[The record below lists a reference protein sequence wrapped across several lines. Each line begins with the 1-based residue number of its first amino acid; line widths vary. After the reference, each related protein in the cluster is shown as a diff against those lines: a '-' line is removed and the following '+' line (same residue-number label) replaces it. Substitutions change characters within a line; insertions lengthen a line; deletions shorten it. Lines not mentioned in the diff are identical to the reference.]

1 MLKVQ
6 LIQFKFGIECGTLN
20 FSRLKTSEKNEIIQL
35 FENHF
40 KEKSE
45 SVEMLPGSGSY
56 REYCRLISSRR
67 TVIGAFNVDVKEN
80 TAFLSFTNHFKMNG
94 LPVPEVYAVSADLKK
109 YLLEDLGDITL
120 FDFLSSEREKEGF
133 SESIISKY
141 KKVLKV
147 LPKIQV
153 VAGKELD
160 YSVCYPRAAFDKT
173 SMMWDLNYFKYYFLK
188 LAKIQFDE
196 QALED
201 DFQSFSDYLLSADSN
216 YFLYRDFQSRNV
228 MLKNGEV
235 YFIDYQG
242 GRRGALQYDLASLLY
257 DGKADIPQ
265 LVRQQLFA
273 YYIAELK
280 KYIPVNDSDFTA
292 YFKGFVLIRIMQ
304 AMGAYGFR
312 GFYEKK
318 EHFLKSIPFA
328 LKNLEI
334 LLEDLTLPVKLPELQ
349 NVLYQ
354 LIHSEVLK
362 EIGQTKSNLTV
373 TISSFSYKNGYPA
386 DSSGNGGG
394 HVFDCRALN
403 NPGRYPEFK
412 NLTGK
417 DVEVQEFLEQKSEI
431 GIFLNAVKV
440 IVDQSVKT
448 YLERNFTNLSVSF
461 GCTGGRH
468 RSVYSAEKVAE
479 YLRNN
484 FPVNVVVIHREQQM

>member
-1 MLKVQ
+1 
-6 LIQFKFGIECGTLN
+6 
-20 FSRLKTSEKNEIIQL
+20 
-35 FENHF
+35 
-40 KEKSE
+40 
-45 SVEMLPGSGSY
+45 
-56 REYCRLISSRR
+56 
-67 TVIGAFNVDVKEN
+67 
-80 TAFLSFTNHFKMNG
+80 
-94 LPVPEVYAVSADLKK
+94 VSADLKK

-120 FDFLSSEREKEGF
+120 FDFLSSVREKEGF
-133 SESIISKY
+133 SENIIAEY

-153 VAGKELD
+153 AAGSELD
-160 YSVCYPRAAFDKT
+160 YTVCYPRAAFDKQ

-201 DFQSFSDYLLSADSN
+201 DYQAFCDYLLSADSD

-228 MLKNGEV
+228 MLKNSKV

-265 LVRQQLFA
+265 SVRQQLFDF
-273 YYIAELK
+273 YITELK
-280 KYIPVNDSDFTA
+280 KYIPVKDTDFTA

-328 LKNLEI
+328 LKNLEH
-334 LLEDLTLPVKLPELQ
+334 LLSDINLPVQLPELL
-349 NVLYQ
+349 NVLNQ
-354 LIHSEVLK
+354 LAHSEVLK
-362 EIGQTKSNLTV
+362 EIGQIKNNLTV
-373 TISSFSYKNGYPA
+373 TVSSFSYKNGYPA
-386 DSSGNGGG
+386 DLSGNGGG
-394 HVFDCRALN
+394 HIFDCRALN
-403 NPGRYPEFK
+403 NPGRYAEFK

-417 DVEVQEFLEQKSEI
+417 DLEVQEFLEQKSEI
-431 GIFLNAVKV
+431 GIFLNAAKT

-448 YLERNFTNLSVSF
+448 YLERGFTNLSIGF
-461 GCTGGRH
+461 GCTGGQH
-468 RSVYSAEKVAE
+468 RSVYAAEKLAGH
-479 YLRNN
+479 LRNN
-484 FPVNVVVIHREQQM
+484 FPVNVVVIHREQQN

>member
-1 MLKVQ
+1 M
-6 LIQFKFGIECGTLN
+6 
-20 FSRLKTSEKNEIIQL
+20 KTSEKNEIIQL

-40 KEKSE
+40 SEKAE
-45 SVEMLPGSGSY
+45 SVEMLPASGSY
-56 REYCRLISSRR
+56 REYCRLINSGR
-67 TVIGAFNVDVKEN
+67 TVIGAFNADVKEN
-80 TAFLSFTNHFKMNG
+80 TAFLSFTSHFKLND

-120 FDFLSSEREKEGF
+120 FDFLSEVREKEGF
-133 SESIISKY
+133 SENIITEY
-141 KKVLKV
+141 KKVLKA
-147 LPKIQV
+147 LPKIQII
-153 VAGKELD
+153 AGKDLD

-201 DFQSFSDYLLSADSN
+201 DFQSFSDYLLSADSD

-265 LVRQQLFA
+265 SVRQQLFDF
-273 YYIAELK
+273 YVTELK
-280 KYIPVNDSDFTA
+280 KYIPVNDADFEA

-373 TISSFSYKNGYPA
+373 TVSSFSYKNGYPA

-403 NPGRYPEFK
+403 NPGRFPEFN

-417 DVEVQEFLEQKSEI
+417 DLEVQEFLEQKSEI

-479 YLRNN
+479 HLRNN
-484 FPVNVVVIHREQQM
+484 FPVNVVVFHREQQK

>member
-1 MLKVQ
+1 M
-6 LIQFKFGIECGTLN
+6 
-20 FSRLKTSEKNEIIQL
+20 KTSEKNEIIQL

-40 KEKSE
+40 NEKAE
-45 SVEMLPGSGSY
+45 SVEMLPASGSY
-56 REYCRLISSRR
+56 REYCRLTSAER
-67 TVIGAFNVDVKEN
+67 TVIGAFNSDVKEN
-80 TAFLSFTNHFKMNG
+80 TAFLSFTNHFRKND

-109 YLLEDLGDITL
+109 YLLEDLGNITL
-120 FDFLSSEREKEGF
+120 FDFLSSTREKEGF
-133 SESIISKY
+133 SENIISEY

-147 LPKIQV
+147 LPKIQII
-153 VAGKELD
+153 AGKDLD

-196 QALED
+196 QSLED
-201 DFQSFSDYLLSADSN
+201 DFQAFSDYLLSADSN

-228 MLKNGEV
+228 MLKNNEV

-257 DGKADIPQ
+257 DGKADIPDS
-265 LVRQQLFA
+265 VRQQLFDF
-273 YYIAELK
+273 YVTELK
-280 KYIPVNDSDFTA
+280 KYIPVNNEGFEA
-292 YFKGFVLIRIMQ
+292 YYKGFVLIRIMQ

-328 LKNLEI
+328 LKNLEH
-334 LLEDLTLPVKLPELQ
+334 LLEDVKLPVKLPELF
-349 NVLYQ
+349 NVLHQ
-354 LIHSEVLK
+354 LTHSEVLK
-362 EIGQTKSNLTV
+362 EIGKTKSNLTV
-373 TISSFSYKNGYPA
+373 TVSSFSYKNGYPA
-386 DSSGNGGG
+386 DVSGNGGG

-417 DVEVQEFLEQKSEI
+417 DLEVQEFLEQKSEI
-431 GIFLNAVKV
+431 GIFLNAVKI
-440 IVDQSVKT
+440 IVEQSVKT
-448 YLERNFTNLSVSF
+448 YLERDFSHLSIGF
-461 GCTGGRH
+461 GCTGGQH
-468 RSVYSAEKVAE
+468 RSVYSAEKIAE

-484 FPVNVVVIHREQQM
+484 FPVNVVLIHREQKN

>member
-1 MLKVQ
+1 M
-6 LIQFKFGIECGTLN
+6 
-20 FSRLKTSEKNEIIQL
+20 KTSEKNEIIQL

-40 KEKSE
+40 NEKVVDFS
-45 SVEMLPGSGSY
+45 MLPGSGSY
-56 REYCRLISSRR
+56 REYCRLTSSAR
-67 TVIGAFNVDVKEN
+67 TVIGAFNADVKEN
-80 TAFLSFTNHFKMNG
+80 TAFLSFTSHFKLND
-94 LPVPEVYAVSADLKK
+94 LPVPEVYTVSADLKK
-109 YLLEDLGDITL
+109 YLLGDLGDTTL
-120 FDFLSSEREKEGF
+120 FDYLSSLREKEGF
-133 SESIISKY
+133 SENIIHEY

-153 VAGKELD
+153 VAGKEID
-160 YSVCYPRAAFDKT
+160 YSVCYPRAAFDKQ

-201 DFQSFSDYLLSADSN
+201 DFQSFSDYLLSADSD
-216 YFLYRDFQSRNV
+216 YFLYRDFQSRNI

-265 LVRQQLFA
+265 FVRQQLFDF
-273 YYIAELK
+273 YLAELK
-280 KYIPVNDSDFTA
+280 KYIPVNDSDFEA
-292 YFKGFVLIRIMQ
+292 FFKGFVLIRIMQ

-328 LKNLEI
+328 LKNLEV
-334 LLEDLTLPVKLPELQ
+334 LLEDLSLPVKLPELL
-349 NVLYQ
+349 NVLNQ
-354 LIHSEVLK
+354 LTHSEVLK
-362 EIGQTKSNLTV
+362 EIGKTKNNLTV
-373 TISSFSYKNGYPA
+373 TVGSFSYKNGYPA
-386 DSSGNGGG
+386 DISGNGGG

-403 NPGRYPEFK
+403 NPGRYAEFQ

-417 DVEVQEFLEQKSEI
+417 DLEIQQFLEQKSEI

-448 YLERNFTNLSVSF
+448 YLERGFSHLSVSF

-468 RSVYSAEKVAE
+468 RSVYSAEKMAE

-484 FPVNVVVIHREQQM
+484 YPVNVVVFHREQQI

>member
-1 MLKVQ
+1 M
-6 LIQFKFGIECGTLN
+6 
-20 FSRLKTSEKNEIIQL
+20 KTSEKNEIIQL

-40 KEKSE
+40 NDKVDSI
-45 SVEMLPGSGSY
+45 EMLPASGSY
-56 REYCRLISSRR
+56 REYCRLISSGR
-67 TVIGAFNVDVKEN
+67 TVIGAFNSDVKEN
-80 TAFLSFTNHFKMNG
+80 TAFLSFTNQFKKND

-109 YLLEDLGDITL
+109 YLLEDLGNITL
-120 FDFLSSEREKEGF
+120 FDFLSAVREKEGF
-133 SESIISKY
+133 SENIISEY
-141 KKVLKV
+141 RKVLKV
-147 LPKIQV
+147 LPKIQII
-153 VAGKELD
+153 AGKDLD

-201 DFQSFSDYLLSADSN
+201 DFQTFSDYLLSADSD

-228 MLKNGEV
+228 MLKGGEV

-257 DGKADIPQ
+257 DGKADIPESI
-265 LVRQQLFA
+265 RQQLFVL
-273 YYIAELK
+273 YVTELK
-280 KYIPVNDSDFTA
+280 KYITVIDADFEA

-328 LKNLEI
+328 LKNLDH
-334 LLEDLTLPVKLPELQ
+334 LLKNVNLPVKLPELLS
-349 NVLYQ
+349 VLKQ
-354 LIHSEVLK
+354 LTQSEILK

-373 TISSFSYKNGYPA
+373 TITSFSYKNGYPA

-417 DVEVQEFLEQKSEI
+417 DLEVQEFLEQKSEI
-431 GIFLNAVKV
+431 GIFLNTIKI

-448 YLERNFTNLSVSF
+448 YLERKFTHLSISF
-461 GCTGGRH
+461 GCTGGQH
-468 RSVYSAEKVAE
+468 RSVYSAEKIAE
-479 YLRNN
+479 YLKNN
-484 FPVNVVVIHREQQM
+484 FPVNVVLIHREQQNI